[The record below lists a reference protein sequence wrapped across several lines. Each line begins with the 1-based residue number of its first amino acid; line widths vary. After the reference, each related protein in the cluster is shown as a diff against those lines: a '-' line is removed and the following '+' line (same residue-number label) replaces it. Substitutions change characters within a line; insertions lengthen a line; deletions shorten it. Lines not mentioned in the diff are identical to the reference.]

1 MGGALLVID
10 IVESSLGLVRRGL
23 TLARG
28 GGSGPVQTCNITTC
42 TAVLHDLATQE
53 ACCYVVVANNFYETC
68 KALSNAVIS
77 LVVNHVTLASSVAR
91 SCKTAVVTT
100 AKNFAVTYYDDF
112 MHF

>member
-1 MGGALLVID
+1 MGTRLMYKLLF
-10 IVESSLGLVRRGL
+10 LH
-23 TLARG
+23 
-28 GGSGPVQTCNITTC
+28 

-91 SCKTAVVTT
+91 SCKTAVL
-100 AKNFAVTYYDDF
+100 YGRIEQ
-112 MHF
+112 